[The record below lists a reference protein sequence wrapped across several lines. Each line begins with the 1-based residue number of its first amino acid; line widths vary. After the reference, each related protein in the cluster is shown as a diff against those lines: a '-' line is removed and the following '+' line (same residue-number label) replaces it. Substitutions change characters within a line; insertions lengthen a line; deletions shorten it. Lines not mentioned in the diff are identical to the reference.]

1 MLNRTLTDTDVA
13 ALRARTP
20 GTAHVTHLNNA
31 GCSLPTSGVLD
42 TVIGYLH
49 REAMI
54 GGYEAAAEVEQ
65 PLSAVYSSIATLLG
79 AQSNEIALVEN
90 ATAAWDMAFH
100 SIPFVAGDRIL
111 TVQSE
116 YASNYIAYLLVA
128 ERHGVRIDVVPD
140 DEHGQA
146 DLGALEAMMDDRVRL
161 VSVTHVPTNGG
172 LVNPVAAIGAIA
184 KRAGALFLV
193 DACQSVGQLDFTV
206 DSIGCDLL
214 SFTGRKYVRGPRGTG
229 ALFVRS
235 TVLEQLRPP
244 FLDLHSATWTSP
256 TTYEMVPGAK
266 RFENW
271 ESNIA
276 NKLGLGVAVDE
287 ALAIGLPAIEARVV
301 ELAARLRTML
311 RDVPGVTVH
320 DQGERQCGIVT
331 FTVDGHDPGDLAANL
346 RAQMINVSVTRRAGT
361 LLDMRRRNLDALVRA
376 SVHYFNTDDELDRLC
391 SALCALGT
399 FLPR

>member
-1 MLNRTLTDTDVA
+1 MLNRTLTDDDVA
-13 ALRARTP
+13 ALRTRTP

-31 GCSLPTSGVLD
+31 ACSLPTIGVLD

-65 PLSAVYSSIATLLG
+65 QLSAVYASIAALLG
-79 AQSNEIALVEN
+79 AQATEIALVEN
-90 ATAAWDMAFH
+90 ATVAWDMAFH
-100 SIPFVAGDRIL
+100 SIPFAEGDRIL

-128 ERHGVRIDVVPD
+128 ERHGVQVDVVPD
-140 DEHGQA
+140 DSHGQA
-146 DLGALEAMMDDRVRL
+146 DLEALEAMMDDRVRL

-172 LVNPVAAIGAIA
+172 LVNPVSAIGAIA

-206 DSIGCDLL
+206 DSIRCDLL

-229 ALFVRS
+229 ALYVRS
-235 TVLEQLRPP
+235 AVLDQLRPP

-256 TTYEMVPGAK
+256 TTYEMVPDAR

-287 ALAIGLPAIEARVV
+287 ALAIGLPAIEGRIIEV
-301 ELAARLRTML
+301 AARLRTML
-311 RDVPGVTVH
+311 RNVPGVMLH

-331 FTVDGHDPGDLAANL
+331 FTVDGHDPADLVATL
-346 RAQMINVSVTRRAGT
+346 RAQTINVSVTRRSGT
-361 LLDMRRRNLDALVRA
+361 LLDMSHRNLDALVRA

-391 SALCALGT
+391 SAVGALG
-399 FLPR
+399 